1 MDGLDFA
8 CIEEDERHALEREF
22 TKEEVTQVLRE
33 IKPPVLM
40 DSLWSSFTNVGVS
53 WKGMLWLSLS
63 TSTGTLFSKGL

>member
-1 MDGLDFA
+1 MPQLCQETNTWRPNMDGLDFA

-40 DSLWSSFTNVGVS
+40 DSLWPSFTNVGV
-53 WKGMLWLSLS
+53 
-63 TSTGTLFSKGL
+63 